1 MAIVTRSLAK
11 PPHVLTLIMAT
22 RIPKLLQLEVPE
34 GSAGMNVAEILLECS
49 VGHFLSSF
57 PLENIFESQR
67 GSESKASATPLSADA
82 EVSMHQRNSD
92 YVILPISRVH
102 TRLSEE
108 EKASFC
114 ELLNND
120 RRHKL
125 FFRGRGRLIKFLSKK
140 MARPFQPSGISKVT
154 PFTEEIHCS
163 DKDHKGSCSDG
174 EEKTGLDNHTTEPH
188 SLVTDAENC
197 SPQPFFRQRPWIPR
211 MITIKE
217 TAEVE

>member
-1 MAIVTRSLAK
+1 MTIFYVVCINDLKFQYIHASAHRALICHLPFLVKPIRKSVNMAIVTRSLAN

-34 GSAGMNVAEILLECS
+34 GSAGMKVAEILLECS

-57 PLENIFESQR
+57 SLENIFESQR
-67 GSESKASATPLSADA
+67 GSESKARATPLSADA
-82 EVSMHQRNSD
+82 EVSMHQWNSV
-92 YVILPISRVH
+92 YVILSISRVH

-140 MARPFQPSGISKVT
+140 MARPF
-154 PFTEEIHCS
+154 
-163 DKDHKGSCSDG
+163 
-174 EEKTGLDNHTTEPH
+174 
-188 SLVTDAENC
+188 
-197 SPQPFFRQRPWIPR
+197 
-211 MITIKE
+211 
-217 TAEVE
+217 

>member
-11 PPHVLTLIMAT
+11 PPHVLKLIMAA

-34 GSAGMNVAEILLECS
+34 GSAGMKVAEILLECS

-67 GSESKASATPLSADA
+67 ASESKARATPLSADA
-82 EVSMHQRNSD
+82 EVSMHQRSSV

-102 TRLSEE
+102 TRLSKE

-114 ELLNND
+114 ELLNKD

-125 FFRGRGRLIKFLSKK
+125 FRGRRRLIKFLSKK
-140 MARPFQPSGISKVT
+140 IARTFQPSGISKVT

-163 DKDHKGSCSDG
+163 DKDHKDSCSDD

-197 SPQPFFRQRPWIPR
+197 SPQPFFR
-211 MITIKE
+211 
-217 TAEVE
+217 

>member
-1 MAIVTRSLAK
+1 MK
-11 PPHVLTLIMAT
+11 
-22 RIPKLLQLEVPE
+22 
-34 GSAGMNVAEILLECS
+34 VAEILLECS

-67 GSESKASATPLSADA
+67 GSESKARATPLSADA
-82 EVSMHQRNSD
+82 EVTMHQRSSV
-92 YVILPISRVH
+92 YVMLPISRVH
-102 TRLSEE
+102 TRLSKE

-114 ELLNND
+114 ELLKND

-140 MARPFQPSGISKVT
+140 IARPFQPSGISKVT
-154 PFTEEIHCS
+154 QFTEEIHCS
-163 DKDHKGSCSDG
+163 DKDHKDSCSDG

-188 SLVTDAENC
+188 TLVTDVENC

-211 MITIKE
+211 LITIEE
-217 TAEVE
+217 TAEV